1 MQVHGSSS
9 LEKTIEALR
18 FGRDEICRV
27 GGVMKFPVNR
37 ELLSS
42 VKGAHGRYVADLEA
56 EGELREKKER
66 EKKKTEKEKEDNTEK
81 NESLAK
87 LEMELS
93 KHQTN
98 LQVAEESIKIGNQ
111 KLQEAFSE
119 KPLSREKIQS
129 A

>member
-1 MQVHGSSS
+1 
-9 LEKTIEALR
+9 
-18 FGRDEICRV
+18 
-27 GGVMKFPVNR
+27 MKFPVNR

-66 EKKKTEKEKEDNTEK
+66 EKKKTKKEKEENTEK
-81 NESLAK
+81 NESLAQ